1 MSTPAAPSGA
11 APRMMRSAAGRLVLR
26 AVLLVGGLLA
36 LGFLCGAPA
45 QAAES
50 GSSTASPASRVAPAS
65 PVASAAPAALGLAV
79 PAASVAEALPSAAA
93 ATPSDSADSPDS
105 GVSADSAVSGV
116 SGVSA
121 PREPSA
127 SRAADDVLRPLTDQV
142 LRSVDER
149 IVQPVGD
156 VVGTVTVALGEVTER
171 IPPLSSLPS
180 LPVPESPSLP
190 EIPGLPS
197 APGVPGSPGLPT
209 LPGQTV
215 PVPVTSAPQQ
225 GAEHSAEDPS
235 GERRPGTNESSNASS
250 GAAYGPRLGDAAGAV
265 TRGGEQRAA
274 VAGYAPAHRAPSGD
288 PAAALG
294 DRAAVDSGTSRHGDA
309 SAVALNDRAP
319 LRLVP
324 GAIARSTTTQARD
337 RHRDIPVSPA

>member
-11 APRMMRSAAGRLVLR
+11 APRAMRSAAGRLVLR

-50 GSSTASPASRVAPAS
+50 GSSTAPPAS
-65 PVASAAPAALGLAV
+65 PVVLAAPAALGPAV
-79 PAASVAEALPSAAA
+79 PAALAAEALPPAAA
-93 ATPSDSADSPDS
+93 ATPGDSGDS
-105 GVSADSAVSGV
+105 GVSVDSGV
-116 SGVSA
+116 FA

-142 LRSVDER
+142 LRSVDKR

-156 VVGTVTVALGEVTER
+156 VAGTVAAALGEVTER

-180 LPVPESPSLP
+180 PSVPDSPSLP

-215 PVPVTSAPQQ
+215 PVPVTSAPQR

-235 GERRPGTNESSNASS
+235 GERRPGTNVSSNASS
-250 GAAYGPRLGDAAGAV
+250 IVSSGAVYGPRLGDAAGAV

-274 VAGYAPAHRAPSGD
+274 VTGYAPAHRAPAGD
-288 PAAALG
+288 PAAASG
-294 DRAAVDSGTSRHGDA
+294 DRAAFDSGTSRHRDA
-309 SAVALNDRAP
+309 SALALNDRAP